1 MRADEDLRISV
12 TTDWKEWRST
22 RVRVADLLNIHWH
35 QPPGAPHPLVH
46 AYIACSEIVGDRPHI
61 CGASGTPHH
70 VRVCVLKSHNI
81 PSVYTSLARRADQP
95 ASSVTQAAVTLAD
108 SRTPTTARGI

>member
-12 TTDWKEWRST
+12 TADWKDWRST
-22 RVRVADLLNIHWH
+22 RVRVDDLRDVHWH

-46 AYIACSEIVGDRPHI
+46 AYIACSEIVVDRTHV
-61 CGASGTPHH
+61 CDVAVTPHR

-81 PSVYTSLARRADQP
+81 PSVYSALARRADRPP
-95 ASSVTQAAVTLAD
+95 AALSAAAVALVD
-108 SRTPTTARGI
+108 GRTPPTVRR